1 MEGKENTWR
10 EQFVEDYTLVPDN
23 TREAYE
29 KVMGYARDADNFITL
44 SDVLREEWEDYIE
57 AVATR
62 EDLAGREVG
71 ALLIRQFLANPGS
84 APFDD
89 IARHYLAKVSEE
101 VTA

>member
-10 EQFVEDYTLVPDN
+10 EQFVEDYTLVTDN

-71 ALLIRQFLANPGS
+71 ALMIRQMLLGTGS

-89 IARHYLAKVSEE
+89 IARHYLSEVSEE

>member
-1 MEGKENTWR
+1 MEGNENTWR
-10 EQFVEDYTLVPDN
+10 EQFVEDYTLVTDN
-23 TREAYE
+23 THKAYE
-29 KVMGYARDADNFITL
+29 KVMGIVRESHSLVSL
-44 SDVLREEWEDYIE
+44 SDTLREEWEDYIE

-89 IARHYLAKVSEE
+89 IARHYLAKVSEG
-101 VTA
+101 VSA